1 MVSELAAAMSI
12 SWSLSSLECLELDLR
27 WFSSFYVSM
36 SLCLV
41 TLFLRALISL
51 LVSDLSIFVSIE
63 WSYWS
68 TGSLLCFKV
77 FNSLPVLLVPIA
89 DWIIEKVSSSDEFE
103 ESFRLSLLRL
113 FTAVFCLSVS
123 SIE

>member
-41 TLFLRALISL
+41 TLFLRAPISL
-51 LVSDLSIFVSIE
+51 LVSDFSIFVSIE

-68 TGSLLCFKV
+68 TGSWLYFKDFKSLTLLLEPF
-77 FNSLPVLLVPIA
+77 A
-89 DWIIEKVSSSDEFE
+89 DWIIEKVSSSDELE
-103 ESFRLSLLRL
+103 ESFRVSLLRL
-113 FTAVFCLSVS
+113 LTAVFCLSVS
-123 SIE
+123 RIE